1 MLLAFTCSV
10 AMDALLSGGVGVA
23 LPNLM
28 GTFGVSF
35 DEVSWVSTFYLM
47 AAAVI
52 TPLSHWLAE
61 LFGRRN
67 YFIGST
73 ALFLLASLGC
83 ALSPSFSILLVCR
96 ALQGAGAAAFR
107 ARAMLAI
114 TTEMPA
120 TYLIEALV
128 LFTMGLSVAGGVGV
142 AGGGWLGEF
151 VTWRLI
157 FLMPVPLG
165 ILGLG
170 SLLLGLE
177 PKDDHRPLPHVD
189 WRGFLLLANGLI
201 ALQWLLSRGEREE
214 WFLSPH
220 LTLLAACSAIL
231 LPWFLWWQLQ
241 PKNPHPLLNLRLLR
255 DRNLLSGLGLA
266 LLLGLFINGGLF
278 VLPQFLRAV
287 GAHDGWATGKLLL
300 VDVFGQWCALM
311 LATVLAG
318 RISPRILL
326 GVGALC
332 FSTAMACL
340 CGRWT
345 SGIPDEALYLPLF
358 LRGASLGF
366 FIIPL
371 GAWCV
376 RSLPREHI
384 GEGRALY
391 YFSRHLGGSLGV
403 ALLTLLAD
411 RRESFHSAHLGQA
424 IQNWSGSLGGLRSL
438 LWRETQTLA
447 YQDVFVALFGFGILA
462 LLLILAWKPKN

>member
-10 AMDALLSGGVGVA
+10 AMDALLSGGIGVA

-28 GTFGVSF
+28 GSFGVSF
-35 DEVSWVSTFYLM
+35 DEVSWVSTVYLM

-83 ALSPSFSILLVCR
+83 ALSPSFSLLLLCR

-114 TTEMPA
+114 TTEMP
-120 TYLIEALV
+120 TSYLIEALV
-128 LFTMGLSVAGGVGV
+128 LFTLGLSLAGATGV

-151 VTWRLI
+151 VSWRMI
-157 FLMPVPLG
+157 FLLPAPLG
-165 ILGLG
+165 ILGLA
-170 SLLLGLE
+170 SLLLGLQ

-189 WRGFLLLANGLI
+189 WRGFALLAGGLL
-201 ALQWLLSRGEREE
+201 ALQWMLSRGERED
-214 WFLSPH
+214 WFFSPH
-220 LTLLAACSAIL
+220 IATLAVLAAAL
-231 LPWFLWWQLQ
+231 LPAFLVWQLH
-241 PKNPHPLLNLRLLR
+241 PKNPHPLLNLKLLA
-255 DRNLLSGLGLA
+255 DRNLRIGLGLA
-266 LLLGLFINGGLF
+266 LLLGLFMNGGLF
-278 VLPQFLRAV
+278 VLPQFLRSVA
-287 GAHDGWATGKLLL
+287 AHDGWATGKLMLF
-300 VDVFGQWCALM
+300 DVFGQWSALM
-311 LATVLAG
+311 LATVLTG
-318 RISPRILL
+318 RVNPSLLL
-326 GVGALC
+326 GLGSLG
-332 FSTAMACL
+332 FSASMACL
-340 CGRWT
+340 CSRWT

-371 GAWCV
+371 GALCT
-376 RSLPREHI
+376 RTLSRQHI

-391 YFSRHLGGSLGV
+391 YFSRHLGGSLGISLITMLV
-403 ALLTLLAD
+403 D
-411 RRESFHSAHLGQA
+411 RRQSFHSAHLGQA
-424 IQNWSGSLGGLRSL
+424 AQSWNGSLASLRAL

-447 YQDVFVALFGFGILA
+447 YQDVFVALFGFGVLS
-462 LLLILAWKPKN
+462 LLLVLAFRPKT